1 MSLLTLFGLLDP
13 LNISNNANAT
23 DSPFQYF
30 DEYIARG
37 SGWTLKRIL
46 HMEVYTMQHIPIG
59 CSSYFPLPDALQGSK
74 SIVNIKNQ
82 DQKCFLWSVL
92 AAFHPVSRK
101 NNPNHVSHYTSLE
114 KEMNMKGLLYPVHT
128 GQIDKFEMQ
137 NDVSVNVIGYEDG
150 DFFPVYVSKHR
161 NKTHNVDLFYLTW
174 KDNAHCFP

>member
-1 MSLLTLFGLLDP
+1 LLSKDD
-13 LNISNNANAT
+13 IT
-23 DSPFQYF
+23 DHEVNEAYQKQFQSF

-46 HMEVYTMQHIPIG
+46 HMEVYTMQYRPIG
-59 CSSYFPLPDALQGSK
+59 GSSYFPLPDALQGSK

-92 AAFHPVSRK
+92 VALHPVSRK

-114 KEMNMKGLLYPVHT
+114 KEMNIKGLSYPVHT

-150 DFFPVYVSKHR
+150 DFFPVYVS
-161 NKTHNVDLFYLTW
+161 NKGTKEQNS
-174 KDNAHCFP
+174 